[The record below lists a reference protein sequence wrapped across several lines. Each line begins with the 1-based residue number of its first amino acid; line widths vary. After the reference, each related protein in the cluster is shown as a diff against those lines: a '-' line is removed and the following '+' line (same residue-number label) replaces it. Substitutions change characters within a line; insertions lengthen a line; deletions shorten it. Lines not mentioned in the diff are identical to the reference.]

1 MACQILFYFICFFS
15 PAVEHLHLRKNL
27 SFRFAKQQAPINM
40 QRRLDVTHSII
51 QGIEFEISLVI
62 RQKGEFQNGYYKKT
76 KHTKFSEKKPFITPW
91 YALPTMWAILTI
103 LLINLEIW
111 ATSKKSSANV
121 HVSVQHGSWC
131 SSVFLKQKCGSY
143 LHSALKRIV
152 CKQNLIL
159 NS

>member
-76 KHTKFSEKKPFITPW
+76 KHTKFSEKKNIYYPLIRTTGDVSNINNITYQSRNMSNFRKIICKCPRQC
-91 YALPTMWAILTI
+91 
-103 LLINLEIW
+103 
-111 ATSKKSSANV
+111 SAWELV
-121 HVSVQHGSWC
+121 
-131 SSVFLKQKCGSY
+131 L
-143 LHSALKRIV
+143 V
-152 CKQNLIL
+152 CL
-159 NS
+159 S